1 MAFVSLICRPQQQ
14 NLKEKRIS
22 FSLPNVGGSQLTMTQ
37 PLQPGGQDTLLVFF
51 PTSGLGLTRCG
62 SAGLTQPL
70 PRLMLPL
77 PLAKLPAGRH
87 LIRAVGTLH
96 LLPEPLPTEKVLL
109 CPHCRGGAP
118 GARGLATLSTPS
130 SSPRGLMAASLT
142 WPSARTCPRVA
153 PAARRPCQDAALG
166 AGAPCAVPAA
176 AAPEYH
182 ALRGFT
188 PRGLI
193 LSQFWKSEDQ
203 NESEAARITAQAGP
217 APSGGCG
224 KEPTAPAASRGCG
237 CAAPISA
244 SAVTWPS
251 SKSDPPAS
259 LS

>member
-1 MAFVSLICRPQQQ
+1 M
-14 NLKEKRIS
+14 
-22 FSLPNVGGSQLTMTQ
+22 
-37 PLQPGGQDTLLVFF
+37 LVFF

-70 PRLMLPL
+70 PHLVLPL

-237 CAAPISA
+237 CAAPVSA